1 MRIESDLGSL
11 LAESRAKSHSLIS
24 GSSFTSRLQKES
36 QIYRPKDWWAEMAVG
51 RTGSLPKHVATPHV
65 LYDQLL
71 QLFKGSVFI
80 CAGAVADKAASMPAS
95 VYRMRY
101 RKSGEYRERVSRNH
115 PCVRLLESPHP
126 RLTAF
131 DMHYQNFGWLQV
143 CGDAYMHKQ
152 KNAFGIPVR
161 LNPLSPQW
169 VKIIPGELNFVDGYR
184 VNSLYIGTQDYDIP
198 ANEMLHFQKKSL
210 DWSNTRRFYGMSTI
224 IAAENTVQLEAEML
238 QRLRHKFS
246 NLANPGLVFK
256 TKRRLN
262 EAQLKQ
268 NLDAIWMQHRLAEHE
283 GKPMLVHD
291 DMDLIS
297 GADGKTQELDYRGS
311 LEDTLKIT
319 SAAFGVPL
327 AVVGLVDGQNKCH
340 DEETECL
347 TDSGWITYDKISHS
361 TKIACYNSDTQ
372 GLEYHSPSSVFVN
385 DYSGD
390 MVKFSH
396 RCADVM
402 VTPNHR
408 VWGRPG
414 CWDEAQNG
422 PWQFKEASEWM
433 KTGTFKILVAPPS
446 GANFQTKN
454 AFVEIEHVKL
464 RKSGRGRTAS
474 LMISTDTWAKFLG
487 WFLSEGSITLR
498 NINKNG
504 QCITCISQKKENH
517 VIEIEEL
524 LAEMPFK
531 WHKQLNKKTGVIS
544 WKCSDRGLYE
554 HLKANCYTDRYRKE
568 FCDKD
573 RPVNLGAHCKRMPS
587 YCRQWGKDET
597 LSMLETAIAGDGHRN
612 GSADGTHCRA
622 NYATT
627 SSELADDIQEMAVKC
642 GFWATKSEGRNPHR
656 KNRVELYRV
665 GISFT
670 RNSTLITGRSQFS
683 DKKQN
688 QRSVE
693 KYSGKVW
700 CVEVPTGLFVVRRG
714 GRVHISGNSNAEAAL
729 STFAHNKLNPMLI
742 QYSQTLTN
750 QVAKDFEDDLIIEIG
765 PFTVRDYKEIVN
777 GAQAL
782 WRAGAITPNEI
793 RDHLLNLP
801 PLDQGG
807 DTPVLPA
814 GVQLATYGNDIGD
827 GLRSAGGDER
837 SSVDPSYFANMMG

>member
-1 MRIESDLGSL
+1 
-11 LAESRAKSHSLIS
+11 
-24 GSSFTSRLQKES
+24 
-36 QIYRPKDWWAEMAVG
+36 MAVG

-80 CAGAVADKAASMPAS
+80 CAGAVADKAASMPAN

-184 VNSLYIGTQDYDIP
+184 VNSLYIGTRDYDI
-198 ANEMLHFQKKSL
+198 AASEMLHFQKKSL

-327 AVVGLVDGQNKCH
+327 AVVGLVDGQ
-340 DEETECL
+340 
-347 TDSGWITYDKISHS
+347 S
-361 TKIACYNSDTQ
+361 
-372 GLEYHSPSSVFVN
+372 
-385 DYSGD
+385 
-390 MVKFSH
+390 
-396 RCADVM
+396 
-402 VTPNHR
+402 
-408 VWGRPG
+408 
-414 CWDEAQNG
+414 
-422 PWQFKEASEWM
+422 
-433 KTGTFKILVAPPS
+433 
-446 GANFQTKN
+446 
-454 AFVEIEHVKL
+454 
-464 RKSGRGRTAS
+464 
-474 LMISTDTWAKFLG
+474 
-487 WFLSEGSITLR
+487 
-498 NINKNG
+498 
-504 QCITCISQKKENH
+504 
-517 VIEIEEL
+517 
-524 LAEMPFK
+524 
-531 WHKQLNKKTGVIS
+531 
-544 WKCSDRGLYE
+544 
-554 HLKANCYTDRYRKE
+554 KAN
-568 FCDKD
+568 
-573 RPVNLGAHCKRMPS
+573 A
-587 YCRQWGKDET
+587 
-597 LSMLETAIAGDGHRN
+597 
-612 GSADGTHCRA
+612 
-622 NYATT
+622 
-627 SSELADDIQEMAVKC
+627 QEA
-642 GFWATKSEGRNPHR
+642 
-656 KNRVELYRV
+656 LY
-665 GISFT
+665 
-670 RNSTLITGRSQFS
+670 
-683 DKKQN
+683 
-688 QRSVE
+688 
-693 KYSGKVW
+693 
-700 CVEVPTGLFVVRRG
+700 
-714 GRVHISGNSNAEAAL
+714 
-729 STFAHNKLNPMLI
+729 TFAHNKLNPMLI

-750 QVAKDFEDDLIIEIG
+750 QVARDFEDDLIIEIG

-801 PLDQGG
+801 PLDIGG

-814 GVQLATYGNDIGD
+814 GVQLAAYGNDVGD